1 MKKGEER
8 MDDRE
13 RKPGARRWE
22 ESLRRAPM
30 QRQAVRR
37 AQDWRSHLQRSPRL
51 LVRSSSAAA
60 ARAAASASIGR
71 RSRVRETHRKARE
84 ASFAAVKYVNGNS
97 FAATAL
103 RRGSVHCPSV
113 GAWQVTHF
121 VRTCTAVRADD
132 DAAAK
137 HPRAQKLPP
146 ERLLVQL
153 VNARGVDAR
162 EQPDAAVRGQA
173 HCADILLRRD
183 LIDRDDL
190 RVHAAQHHRDAGG
203 LWAEREHVRVVAELH
218 LRSPLAAHGE
228 LAALVDDRHAQR
240 AVFGIPERQHADEV
254 TQQRR
259 FPAAGRRENERA
271 QKTARQR

>member
-1 MKKGEER
+1 M
-8 MDDRE
+8 
-13 RKPGARRWE
+13 
-22 ESLRRAPM
+22 
-30 QRQAVRR
+30 
-37 AQDWRSHLQRSPRL
+37 
-51 LVRSSSAAA
+51 
-60 ARAAASASIGR
+60 
-71 RSRVRETHRKARE
+71 
-84 ASFAAVKYVNGNS
+84 
-97 FAATAL
+97 
-103 RRGSVHCPSV
+103 
-113 GAWQVTHF
+113 
-121 VRTCTAVRADD
+121 
-132 DAAAK
+132 
-137 HPRAQKLPP
+137 
-146 ERLLVQL
+146 QL

-271 QKTARQR
+271 QKPPVSAEELRRNVAPEPDVLAHDAQRERRNVLQIAHLAVAHDGAAAHTEAEPAPQRQKALPQCFDAGIARILRHRAEHLFEVFRRHERRTPVRRGVQLALQCQHRQRVHHAKAQLLDALFLLVRQRQGETFEPVR